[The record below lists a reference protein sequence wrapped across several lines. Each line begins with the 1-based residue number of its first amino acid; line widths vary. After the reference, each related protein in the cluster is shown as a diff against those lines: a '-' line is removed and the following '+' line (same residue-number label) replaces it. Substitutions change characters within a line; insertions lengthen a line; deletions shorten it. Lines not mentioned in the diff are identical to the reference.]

1 MLADAMGTRSRQ
13 GTTRSSACGA
23 RSQRAAC
30 RDNWRAWLEDCSS
43 LPHAAASSL
52 SALGTAMN
60 ESRDYLELTFRSVS
74 CFGNDGRLDAA
85 ELDHLIAIAERDGR
99 IDANEMR
106 VLKNIIDRIRP
117 DEIDAAM
124 KARLEALSA
133 KLREVKGGA

>member
-1 MLADAMGTRSRQ
+1 
-13 GTTRSSACGA
+13 
-23 RSQRAAC
+23 
-30 RDNWRAWLEDCSS
+30 
-43 LPHAAASSL
+43 
-52 SALGTAMN
+52 MN

-85 ELDHLIAIAERDGR
+85 ELDELIGIAERDGR

-133 KLREVKGGA
+133 KLREAKG